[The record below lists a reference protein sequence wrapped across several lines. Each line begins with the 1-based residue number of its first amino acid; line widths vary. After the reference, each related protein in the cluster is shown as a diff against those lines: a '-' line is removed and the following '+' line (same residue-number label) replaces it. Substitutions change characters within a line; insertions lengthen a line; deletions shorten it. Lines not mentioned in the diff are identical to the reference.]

1 MKANKKERKIF
12 VCFIFFPSIDDN
24 TDVCYKRSKLAILTY
39 CGAQIKQ
46 FKDKDVIVFSL
57 AEDIFIKGE
66 QKTIWYDIYLNNA
79 RNPEKLSEALK
90 QGRLI
95 MVNGTLRV
103 GTWTTNS
110 GNVLLQQSNNVE
122 NVTFIR
128 SGGSKQLSNDDYNVS
143 PLEEPEHQVFND
155 QEELPF

>member
-1 MKANKKERKIF
+1 
-12 VCFIFFPSIDDN
+12 
-24 TDVCYKRSKLAILTY
+24 
-39 CGAQIKQ
+39 
-46 FKDKDVIVFSL
+46 VIVFSL
-57 AEDIFIKGE
+57 AEDVFIKGE

-110 GNVLLQQSNNVE
+110 GNVLLQQSINVE

-128 SGGSKQLSNDDYNVS
+128 SGGSKQQSNDDYNVG

>member
-1 MKANKKERKIF
+1 M
-12 VCFIFFPSIDDN
+12 
-24 TDVCYKRSKLAILTY
+24 AIITVTGRIGKG
-39 CGAQIKQ
+39 GAQITQ
-46 FKDKDVIVFSL
+46 FKEKDVIVFSL
-57 AEDIFIKGE
+57 AEAVFIKGE

-79 RNPEKLSEALK
+79 RNPEKLSEVLK

-110 GNVLLQQSNNVE
+110 GNVLLQQSINVE

-128 SGGSKQLSNDDYNVS
+128 SGGSKQQSNDDYNVGQ
-143 PLEEPEHQVFND
+143 LEEPEHQVFNE
-155 QEELPF
+155 QEEMPF

>member
-1 MKANKKERKIF
+1 MAIIT
-12 VCFIFFPSIDDN
+12 V
-24 TDVCYKRSKLAILTY
+24 TDRIGKD
-39 CGAQIKQ
+39 GAQIKK
-46 FKDKDVIVFSL
+46 FKEKEVIVFSL
-57 AEDIFIKGE
+57 AEDAFIKGE

-110 GNVLLQQSNNVE
+110 GNVLLQQSINVE

-128 SGGSKQLSNDDYNVS
+128 SGGSKQQSNDDYNEGQ
-143 PLEEPEHQVFND
+143 LEEPEHQVFNE

>member
-1 MKANKKERKIF
+1 M
-12 VCFIFFPSIDDN
+12 
-24 TDVCYKRSKLAILTY
+24 AIITVTGRIGKG
-39 CGAQIKQ
+39 GAQIKQ

-57 AEDIFIKGE
+57 AEDVFIKGE

-110 GNVLLQQSNNVE
+110 GNVLVQQSINVE

-128 SGGSKQLSNDDYNVS
+128 SGGSKQQSNDDYNVG